1 MFIIAQLPLAD
12 FRPLEN
18 GGKGRLSVP
27 DWSSDNLD
35 SGFVRGFG
43 KISPRNGSSFGLGG
57 ERSFA
62 DVNNALR
69 FDPVEYRQPGWDR
82 SLPVALWFRRL
93 YYDGEMAGRF
103 EIGFMVPEDDFLD
116 RFKNEAVEPP
126 LIAQAIL
133 STKVRVQ
140 SVDGSTRAATFAN
153 CSEALGQAYIAST
166 TRNDTLSQFPIAE
179 TYGMEVSVGKPILHI
194 RVPLAVQI
202 QTSRDRRYLNAQG
215 DPEFFITS
223 ARGSEIRN
231 NVFVQASGQKV
242 QEESASER
250 VTRVLFAHLNA
261 VIFAHSHFVKTGQ
274 SIGGL
279 SERNVLR
286 HAVTK
291 MIDRFSRFAQ
301 VDGSV
306 ADKEFTEGMKLFA
319 KAYAGRID
327 EFVAKLQEL
336 SAEWNKPTTIESCKQ
351 YFKGMT
357 ELVATTAVKTMVEA
371 AAKLK

>member
-153 CSEALGQAYIAST
+153 CSEALGLAYIAST
-166 TRNDTLSQFPIAE
+166 TRNDALSQFPIAE

-194 RVPLAVQI
+194 RVPLPDLD
-202 QTSRDRRYLNAQG
+202 SRTGFRHR
-215 DPEFFITS
+215 EW
-223 ARGSEIRN
+223 
-231 NVFVQASGQKV
+231 QKCW
-242 QEESASER
+242 R
-250 VTRVLFAHLNA
+250 L
-261 VIFAHSHFVKTGQ
+261 IKP
-274 SIGGL
+274 
-279 SERNVLR
+279 
-286 HAVTK
+286 
-291 MIDRFSRFAQ
+291 
-301 VDGSV
+301 
-306 ADKEFTEGMKLFA
+306 
-319 KAYAGRID
+319 GRKCG
-327 EFVAKLQEL
+327 AKLL
-336 SAEWNKPTTIESCKQ
+336 W
-351 YFKGMT
+351 G
-357 ELVATTAVKTMVEA
+357 
-371 AAKLK
+371 

>member
-1 MFIIAQLPLAD
+1 
-12 FRPLEN
+12 
-18 GGKGRLSVP
+18 
-27 DWSSDNLD
+27 
-35 SGFVRGFG
+35 
-43 KISPRNGSSFGLGG
+43 
-57 ERSFA
+57 
-62 DVNNALR
+62 
-69 FDPVEYRQPGWDR
+69 
-82 SLPVALWFRRL
+82 
-93 YYDGEMAGRF
+93 
-103 EIGFMVPEDDFLD
+103 
-116 RFKNEAVEPP
+116 
-126 LIAQAIL
+126 
-133 STKVRVQ
+133 
-140 SVDGSTRAATFAN
+140 
-153 CSEALGQAYIAST
+153 
-166 TRNDTLSQFPIAE
+166 
-179 TYGMEVSVGKPILHI
+179 
-194 RVPLAVQI
+194 
-202 QTSRDRRYLNAQG
+202 
-215 DPEFFITS
+215 
-223 ARGSEIRN
+223 
-231 NVFVQASGQKV
+231 V

-291 MIDRFSRFAQ
+291 MIDRFSRFVQ

-327 EFVAKLQEL
+327 ELVAKLQEL